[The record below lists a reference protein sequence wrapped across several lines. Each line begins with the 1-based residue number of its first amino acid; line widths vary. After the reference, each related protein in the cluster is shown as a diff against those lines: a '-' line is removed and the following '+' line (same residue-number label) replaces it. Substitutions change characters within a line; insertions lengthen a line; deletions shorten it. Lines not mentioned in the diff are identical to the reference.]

1 LVLRERRILT
11 RVRRLSRRRNPPE
24 VERKE
29 MVEVN
34 WKGDMVFE
42 ADTPTGN
49 KFVMDAYPEEGAS
62 NQGPTPLEALQ
73 SSLAA
78 CTAMDVI
85 SILHKKKQSVTS
97 YRLEVEGERG
107 PEDVYPRPFLSLTVR
122 HIIKGKNLDPAAVKR
137 AVELSDEK
145 YCTVMA
151 TLRHGPTVKAEWR
164 IEE

>member
-1 LVLRERRILT
+1 
-11 RVRRLSRRRNPPE
+11 
-24 VERKE
+24 

-42 ADTPTGN
+42 AIPPTGN
-49 KFVMDAYPEEGAS
+49 RFTMDAYPEAGATTK
-62 NQGPTPLEALQ
+62 GPTPVEALL

-85 SILHKKKQSVTS
+85 DILRKKRQTVTA
-97 YRLEVEGERG
+97 YRIEVEGVRG
-107 PEDVYPRPFLSLTVR
+107 PEGVYPRPFLSLTVR
-122 HIIKGKNLDPAAVKR
+122 HFVKGENVDPAAVKR

-151 TLRHGPTVKAEWR
+151 TLRQGPTVSTEWV